1 MELADDRT
9 GAQVSRPLANATQI
23 RAVYIAVTRQRRG
36 N

>member
-9 GAQVSRPLANATQI
+9 GAQALRPLANATQI
-23 RAVYIAVTRQRRG
+23 RAVYIAVTRPRRC